1 MAGDSPYNHSMH
13 IGIDSRLPYYQ
24 RGGISKYIRLLIS
37 SIAEIDHTN
46 DYVIF
51 HQRKDSDSYLPVTGS
66 NFRPANLWTPCHHR
80 LERWSLSAELLPHN
94 LDVLHSPDFIP
105 PAFGAKYK
113 VITIHDLNFVH
124 YPDFLTED
132 SRRYYLDQIAWAVAH
147 ADRISADSFHTEDDL
162 ISILNVPADKITTIH
177 LAADPIFSDKQA
189 KDAIASTLEQFN
201 LPKDFI
207 LFVGTLSP
215 RKNISNLLLAYSQLV
230 MAESIDLP
238 LVLAGA
244 RGWLYQEL
252 FDLVKTLD
260 IEQNVRH
267 IDNATD
273 IQLSH
278 LYSAASMLTL
288 PSHYEGFGFP
298 VLEAMHCGCPVICSD
313 RASLPEVAGDAA
325 ILLDPDDIDAWSQ
338 SIESLLSDTTK
349 QNQMIEKGYQQANNF
364 SWNKTARETV
374 QIYNSL

>member
-1 MAGDSPYNHSMH
+1 MRV
-13 IGIDSRLPYYQ
+13 GIDSRLPYYQ

-37 SIAEIDHTN
+37 SIAEIDQAT

-51 HQRKDSDSYLPVTGS
+51 HQRKDSDSYLPVNAS
-66 NFRPANLWTPCHHR
+66 NFSSGNLWTPCHHR
-80 LERWSLSAELLPHN
+80 LERWSLSAELLPLK

-124 YPDFLTED
+124 YPEFLTDD
-132 SRRYYLDQIAWAVAH
+132 SRRYYLNQIAWAVEH
-147 ADRISADSFHTEDDL
+147 ADRISADSNHTRNDL
-162 ISILNVPADKITTIH
+162 ISILKVPAEKIATIY
-177 LAADPIFSDKQA
+177 LAADPIFSDKQS
-189 KDAIASTLEQFN
+189 KESISSTLAQFN
-201 LPKDFI
+201 LPEDFI

-215 RKNISNLLLAYSQLV
+215 RKNISNLLLAYSQLI
-230 MAESIDLP
+230 MAETIDLP
-238 LVLAGA
+238 LVLVGA

-252 FDLVKTLD
+252 FDLVKSLD

-267 IDNATD
+267 IDNAND
-273 IQLSH
+273 VQLSH

-298 VLEAMHCGCPVICSD
+298 VLEAMHCGCPVISSD

-325 ILLDPDDIDAWSQ
+325 MLLDPDDIDAWTH
-338 SIESLLSDTTK
+338 SIDSLLSDTEK
-349 QNQMIEKGYQQANNF
+349 RNQMIEKGYQQANSF

>member
-1 MAGDSPYNHSMH
+1 MASDSPYNHSMH

-51 HQRKDSDSYLPVTGS
+51 HQRKDSDSYLPVNGS

-80 LERWSLSAELLPHN
+80 LERWSLSAELLPHK
-94 LDVLHSPDFIP
+94 LDLLHSPDFIP
-105 PAFGAKYK
+105 PAFGAKNK

-338 SIESLLSDTTK
+338 SIESLLSDTKK
-349 QNQMIEKGYQQANNF
+349 QNQMIENGYQQANNF

>member
-1 MAGDSPYNHSMH
+1 MASDSQYNHSMR

-37 SIAEIDHTN
+37 SIAEIDHAN

-51 HQRKDSDSYLPVTGS
+51 HQRKDSASYLPVNRS

-80 LERWSLSAELLPHN
+80 IERWSLSAELLPHR

-105 PAFGAKYK
+105 PAFGAKSK

-132 SRRYYLDQIAWAVAH
+132 SRRYYLDQITWAVEH
-147 ADRISADSFHTEDDL
+147 ADRISADSFHTKNDL

-177 LAADPIFSDKQA
+177 LAADPVFSDKQA
-189 KDAIASTLEQFN
+189 KGAIASTLEHFS

-215 RKNISNLLLAYSQLV
+215 RKNISNLLLAYSQLI
-230 MAESIDLP
+230 MSESIDLP
-238 LVLAGA
+238 LVLVGA

-252 FDLVKTLD
+252 FDLVKTLE

-267 IDNATD
+267 INNATD

-278 LYSAASMLTL
+278 LYSAASILTL

-298 VLEAMHCGCPVICSD
+298 VLEAMHCGCPVISSD

-338 SIESLLSDTTK
+338 SIESLLSDTETQK
-349 QNQMIEKGYQQANNF
+349 QMIEKGYRQANNF
-364 SWNKTARETV
+364 SWTNTARETV
-374 QIYNSL
+374 KIYKSF

>member
-1 MAGDSPYNHSMH
+1 MH

-46 DYVIF
+46 DYTIF
-51 HQRKDSDSYLPVTGS
+51 HQRKDSDSYLPVNGS

-80 LERWSLSAELLPHN
+80 LERWSLSAELLPHK

-105 PAFGAKYK
+105 PAFGAKNK
-113 VITIHDLNFVH
+113 VVTIHDLNFVH

-147 ADRISADSFHTEDDL
+147 ADRISADSFHTKDDL
-162 ISILNVPADKITTIH
+162 ISKLNVPADKITTIH

-238 LVLAGA
+238 LVLVGA

-338 SIESLLSDTTK
+338 SIESLLSDTEK